1 MHKINKSRAVAKIGG
16 KTTKNEQQA
25 VNFATQDEIEPIDNQ
40 FD

>member
-1 MHKINKSRAVAKIGG
+1 MQKINKSRAVAKIGG
-16 KTTKNEQQA
+16 KTTKNEQA